1 MTEKCQP
8 KDIKIRPATGRVRVI
23 FDDAEI
29 VSTIHALE
37 VDEPG
42 APVRLY
48 IPRDEVR
55 PDILETSDTTSHSP
69 YMGDAAYFTL
79 KTLTATAEDAVWYY
93 PDPGPSAQA
102 IRDHLVFWGDK
113 IKFER
118 DDA

>member
-1 MTEKCQP
+1 MTDKGQP

-42 APVRLY
+42 VPLQLY

-55 PDILETSDTTSHSP
+55 PDILEASDTTSHSP
-69 YMGDAAYFTL
+69 SMGDAAYFTL

-93 PDPGPSAQA
+93 PDPRPLAEP
-102 IRDHLVFWGDK
+102 IRDHLAFSGDK